1 MMIYRQISA
10 GGVFIMKKII
20 LAITNEDVYK
30 FIPETDYDV
39 IPATDV
45 ADGNEQLERIYRN
58 LSAVLV
64 DIEFA
69 SENDHK
75 FLKEFRSDLR
85 FSFMPAVVIKKGR
98 LTAKEA
104 KVFEHGAVD
113 AIDTSDVKEVCVKR
127 LENAIRITNSRTF
140 DELGGMLKA
149 LPSNI
154 FLKDAEG
161 RYVFA
166 THYWHHIKHA
176 DDPNWTILG
185 KTDEDIRKDKE
196 NAVLAMEADRKV
208 LSTGEGMRYTMEIN
222 VDDVLEYLDVI
233 KEPVPDADGK
243 VAGVLGIITDITEQE
258 ILKRNLKTAAITDG
272 LTGLY
277 NRLEIE
283 RRIEEF
289 IGSPKKNRFSLIMGD
304 IDNFKNIN
312 DTYGHRAGDAAIK
325 ALADLFRKAGDKE
338 GMPIIAG
345 RWGGEEFMLLVPDM
359 VAEDAAATAEDLRR
373 EFSELAFDEGFS
385 LTISFGVTE
394 VSASDTMDTICSRV
408 DKAMYAS
415 KDAGKNTV
423 TVL

>member
-1 MMIYRQISA
+1 
-10 GGVFIMKKII
+10 
-20 LAITNEDVYK
+20 
-30 FIPETDYDV
+30 
-39 IPATDV
+39 
-45 ADGNEQLERIYRN
+45 
-58 LSAVLV
+58 
-64 DIEFA
+64 
-69 SENDHK
+69 
-75 FLKEFRSDLR
+75 
-85 FSFMPAVVIKKGR
+85 
-98 LTAKEA
+98 
-104 KVFEHGAVD
+104 
-113 AIDTSDVKEVCVKR
+113 
-127 LENAIRITNSRTF
+127 
-140 DELGGMLKA
+140 
-149 LPSNI
+149 
-154 FLKDAEG
+154 
-161 RYVFA
+161 
-166 THYWHHIKHA
+166 
-176 DDPNWTILG
+176 
-185 KTDEDIRKDKE
+185 
-196 NAVLAMEADRKV
+196 MEADRKV

-345 RWGGEEFMLLVPDM
+345 RWGGEEFMLLLPEM

-415 KDAGKNTV
+415 KDAGKDTV

>member
-1 MMIYRQISA
+1 
-10 GGVFIMKKII
+10 MKKII
-20 LAITNEDVYK
+20 LAISNEDVYK
-30 FIPETDYDV
+30 FLPETEYDV
-39 IPATDV
+39 ILATDA
-45 ADGNEQLERIYRN
+45 ADGNEQLERIHRH

-69 SENDHK
+69 SENDFK
-75 FLKEFRSDLR
+75 FLSDFKSDLR
-85 FSFMPAVVIKKGR
+85 FSFMPALVIKKGR
-98 LTAKEA
+98 LSAKEA
-104 KVFEHGAVD
+104 KAFEHGAVD

-127 LENAIRITNSRTF
+127 LENAIRLMNSRTF

-154 FLKDAEG
+154 FLKDSEG

-166 THYWHHIKHA
+166 THYWHHLKHA
-176 DDPNWTILG
+176 DDPGWNIRG

-208 LSTGEGMRYTMEIN
+208 LSTGEGTRYTMEIN
-222 VDDVLEYLDVI
+222 VDGVLEYLDVI

-304 IDNFKNIN
+304 IDNFKQIN
-312 DTYGHRAGDAAIK
+312 DTYGHRAGDAALK
-325 ALADLFRKAGDKE
+325 ALADLFRKAGDEE
-338 GMPIIAG
+338 GTTIIAG
-345 RWGGEEFMLLVPDM
+345 RWGGEEFMLLLPEM
-359 VAEDAAATAEDLRR
+359 VAEDAAATAENLRR
-373 EFSELAFDEGFS
+373 EYSEIVTDAGFS

-394 VSASDTMDTICSRV
+394 VTASDTMDTICSRA

>member
-69 SENDHK
+69 SENDYR

-104 KVFEHGAVD
+104 KVFEQGAVD

-233 KEPVPDADGK
+233 KEPVTDADGK

-304 IDNFKNIN
+304 IDNFKNVN

-345 RWGGEEFMLLVPDM
+345 RWGGEEFMLLLPDM

-415 KDAGKNTV
+415 KDAGKDTV

>member
-1 MMIYRQISA
+1 
-10 GGVFIMKKII
+10 MKKII

-69 SENDHK
+69 SEKDHR

-176 DDPNWTILG
+176 DDL
-185 KTDEDIRKDKE
+185 R
-196 NAVLAMEADRKV
+196 
-208 LSTGEGMRYTMEIN
+208 TGQSACGCQ
-222 VDDVLEYLDVI
+222 L
-233 KEPVPDADGK
+233 P
-243 VAGVLGIITDITEQE
+243 
-258 ILKRNLKTAAITDG
+258 
-272 LTGLY
+272 
-277 NRLEIE
+277 
-283 RRIEEF
+283 
-289 IGSPKKNRFSLIMGD
+289 
-304 IDNFKNIN
+304 
-312 DTYGHRAGDAAIK
+312 
-325 ALADLFRKAGDKE
+325 
-338 GMPIIAG
+338 
-345 RWGGEEFMLLVPDM
+345 
-359 VAEDAAATAEDLRR
+359 DLRQMC
-373 EFSELAFDEGFS
+373 FD
-385 LTISFGVTE
+385 L
-394 VSASDTMDTICSRV
+394 
-408 DKAMYAS
+408 
-415 KDAGKNTV
+415 
-423 TVL
+423 L

>member
-69 SENDHK
+69 SENDYK

-104 KVFEHGAVD
+104 KVFEQGAVD

-140 DELGGMLKA
+140 DEFGGMLKA

-233 KEPVPDADGK
+233 KEPVTDADGK

-345 RWGGEEFMLLVPDM
+345 RWGGEEFMLLLPDM

-415 KDAGKNTV
+415 KDAGKDTV

>member
-69 SENDHK
+69 SENDYR

-104 KVFEHGAVD
+104 KVFEQGAVD

-140 DELGGMLKA
+140 DEFGGMLKA

-176 DDPNWTILG
+176 DDPSWTILG

-222 VDDVLEYLDVI
+222 VDDVLEYFDVI

-345 RWGGEEFMLLVPDM
+345 RWGGEEFMLLLPDM

-415 KDAGKNTV
+415 KDAGKDTV